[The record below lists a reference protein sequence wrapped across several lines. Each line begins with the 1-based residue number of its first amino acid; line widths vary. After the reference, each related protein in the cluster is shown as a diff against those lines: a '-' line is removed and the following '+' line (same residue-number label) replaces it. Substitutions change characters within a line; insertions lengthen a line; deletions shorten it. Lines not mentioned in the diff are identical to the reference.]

1 MTFRGKIGRKGTSKQ
16 FSKSAHEKRA
26 KEKKKRLDA
35 KYFEETPQFSPK
47 QITDKTLSAL
57 NRLGNQVFALSPFSQ
72 YFDDWIVNLEQV
84 VSEFE
89 TNPTIKA
96 DEQFQRE
103 KTQIFKEV
111 EGTLAENKLAE
122 SSLTAESKAL
132 TDNNNKIVDADKEYS
147 RKTRELS
154 NKRNSELQRLS
165 GKIRELEDDIALQQQ
180 TKFGFF
186 KFGDKKRAAEKLAQ
200 TNQNLTATKN
210 ELETTMQNF
219 SVEQDKLHFNYT
231 KLKQELNEASDRLHT
246 ELERL
251 ETDTSILARQTA
263 CNALAQAVNNLSTRA
278 SAES

>member
-1 MTFRGKIGRKGTSKQ
+1 MTFRGQIGRKGTSKQ

-35 KYFEETPQFSPK
+35 KYFEETPQFSSK
-47 QITDKTLSAL
+47 QITDKTLVAL

-72 YFDDWIVNLEQV
+72 YFDDWIVNLRQV
-84 VSEFE
+84 VTEFE
-89 TNPTIKA
+89 TNPAIKA

-103 KTQIFKEV
+103 RTQLFKEV
-111 EGTLAENKLAE
+111 EGALAENKLAE

-180 TKFGFF
+180 TKFSFF

-200 TNQNLTATKN
+200 TSQNLTATKN
-210 ELETTMQNF
+210 ELETATQDF
-219 SVEQDKLHFNYT
+219 KAEQDKIHDNYT
-231 KLKQELNEASDRLHT
+231 KLKQELNEVSDRLHT
-246 ELERL
+246 QLERL

-263 CNALAQAVNNLSTRA
+263 CNALAQAVNNLSTRS
-278 SAES
+278 SADS